1 MGYQD
6 EEDMK
11 RKLGISQGAGVCTSC
26 SGNNSSGGY
35 PPPSREGTPG
45 FQNYDVP
52 RNLGIQV
59 NTKLLRIYCLSPQKQ
74 LKKC

>member
-6 EEDMK
+6 EDDIK
-11 RKLGISQGAGVCTSC
+11 RKLGISQGQGGGCTSC
-26 SGNNSSGGY
+26 SGNNSSGGGY

-59 NTKLLRIYCLSPQKQ
+59 ISYYICLY
-74 LKKC
+74 